1 LAVILILSVIK
12 ISNDRIKT
20 SEIKEDINEM
30 MVPPEV
36 SAGEESPSDE
46 WMVPPEVSAGEE
58 SPSDKSS
65 AGSSESYDDTPNFDT
80 GLDEES
86 SPSDEWMVPPDL

>member
-1 LAVILILSVIK
+1 MAVILILSVIK

-30 MVPPEV
+30 
-36 SAGEESPSDE
+36 
-46 WMVPPEVSAGEE
+46 MVPPEVSAGEE

>member
-1 LAVILILSVIK
+1 
-12 ISNDRIKT
+12 
-20 SEIKEDINEM
+20 
-30 MVPPEV
+30 
-36 SAGEESPSDE
+36 
-46 WMVPPEVSAGEE
+46 MVPPEVSAGEE